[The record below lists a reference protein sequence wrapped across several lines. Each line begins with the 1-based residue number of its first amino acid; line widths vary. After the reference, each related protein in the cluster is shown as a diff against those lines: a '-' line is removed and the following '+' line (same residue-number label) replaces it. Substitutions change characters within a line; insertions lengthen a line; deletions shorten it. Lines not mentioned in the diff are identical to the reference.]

1 MKVQPVVKTETKKM
15 ALGVGILTVLMIAV
29 FLIARQ
35 FDITVLLGALLG
47 SGAAI
52 GNFFLM
58 ALTVQKITDDM
69 PHLPPKEEKEEK
81 EEEDGEESKVREEPL
96 SEEAMQGGKRM
107 RLSYTLRM
115 LVMLGV
121 AALGVWL
128 PQFHPVST
136 LIPMLFPRIVI
147 ALRGIFENKQKEA

>member
-1 MKVQPVVKTETKKM
+1 MKVQPVVKAETQKM

-29 FLIARQ
+29 FLISRQ
-35 FDITVLLGALLG
+35 FDLTVLLGALLG

-52 GNFFLM
+52 GNFFFM

-69 PHLPPKEEKEEK
+69 PVLPPREEKEEN
-81 EEEDGEESKVREEPL
+81 DGEEDAKREEPL
-96 SEEAMQGGKRM
+96 SEEAIQGGKRM
-107 RLSYTLRM
+107 RLSYTMRM
-115 LVMLGV
+115 LVMIGV

-136 LIPMLFPRIVI
+136 LIPLLFPRIVL
-147 ALRGIFENKQKEA
+147 ALRGLFANKQKEA

>member
-1 MKVQPVVKTETKKM
+1 MKVQPVVKAETQKM

-29 FLIARQ
+29 FLISRQ
-35 FDITVLLGALLG
+35 FDLTVLLGALLG

-52 GNFFLM
+52 GNFFFM

-69 PHLPPKEEKEEK
+69 PVLPPREEKEEN
-81 EEEDGEESKVREEPL
+81 DGEEDAKREEPL
-96 SEEAMQGGKRM
+96 SEEAIQGGKRM
-107 RLSYTLRM
+107 RLSYTMRM
-115 LVMLGV
+115 LVMIGV

-136 LIPMLFPRIVI
+136 LIPLLCPRIVL
-147 ALRGIFENKQKEA
+147 ALRGLFANKQKEA

>member
-1 MKVQPVVKTETKKM
+1 MKVQPVVKTETQKM

-69 PHLPPKEEKEEK
+69 PHLPPKEEKEE
-81 EEEDGEESKVREEPL
+81 EDGEESQGREEPL

-115 LVMLGV
+115 LVMIGV